1 VELGFASM
9 NTPEDGAPGQL
20 ARALEERGYGSMW
33 VGEHSHIPV
42 SRRTPYPAG
51 GELPPQYLRM
61 MDPFVTLTAAAAA
74 TERLLVGTGVAL
86 PLEHDLLSLAKSVAS
101 IDRIS
106 GGRFQFGVG
115 VGWNE
120 EELANHRP
128 IPWAER
134 YRALAECIAALR
146 VLWREHESEF
156 HGRYYD
162 FDAVWSHPK
171 PVTTPHPPV
180 LCGMGGPLGTQ
191 HTIEW
196 ADAWMPM
203 DTALGDV
210 AKRITRFRAR
220 AGEAGRGGL
229 PISMVA
235 WGDPTI
241 ETLKAYSDLGIER
254 VVLGAGRQGWDDPET
269 TYPFID
275 HYAAYVEAL
284 K

>member
-1 VELGFASM
+1 VELGYSSM
-9 NTPEDGAPGQL
+9 NTPEDAAPAEL
-20 ARALEERGYGSMW
+20 AQALEERGYGSMW

-42 SRRTPYPAG
+42 SRRTPYPVG

-86 PLEHDLLSLAKSVAS
+86 PLEHDLLALAKSVAT

-134 YRALAECIAALR
+134 YRALAECVDALG
-146 VLWREHESEF
+146 VLWCDDESEF
-156 HGRYYD
+156 HGQYFD

-171 PVTTPHPPV
+171 PITTPHPPL
-180 LCGMGGPLGTQ
+180 LCGMGGPLGTR

-196 ADAWMPM
+196 ADGWLPM
-203 DTALGDV
+203 DIALGDV
-210 AKRITRFRAR
+210 ATRVTRFQAK
-220 AGEAGRGGL
+220 AAEAGRGDI
-229 PISMVA
+229 PISMVT

-241 ETLKAYSDLGIER
+241 DTLKAYSDLGIER
-254 VVLGAGRQGWDDPET
+254 VVLGAGRQGWDDPGT

-275 HYAAYVEAL
+275 RYAAYIETVG
-284 K
+284 